1 MLEDWQQS
9 SHVYPTQYSR
19 AQARPG
25 QTQRDSRSRNRPG
38 LNQPKT
44 WYRLVTLKLIFTN
57 LQSNNSSLDGFIA
70 IFSRA
75 DFYHNHYI
83 FILSNVLRFY
93 L

>member
-44 WYRLVTLKLIFTN
+44 WYRLVTLKLIFIN
-57 LQSNNSSLDGFIA
+57 LQSNNSDSVVRKRLSV
-70 IFSRA
+70 FSC
-75 DFYHNHYI
+75 
-83 FILSNVLRFY
+83 SVLNSITGT
-93 L
+93 